1 MNFALMAERTRY
13 MKENP
18 KGTEDMRNKASK
30 RTDLATKRKI
40 ACTFIS
46 KDGPGARQTAGC
58 AGWKYVLIQHNLLHR
73 QLFHLFC
80 IGKHQC
86 FVQDKEYGKRNQHDW
101 NVKLVVRY
109 PFHVFKYDRYR
120 NL

>member
-46 KDGPGARQTAGC
+46 KDGPGARQTAG
-58 AGWKYVLIQHNLLHR
+58 
-73 QLFHLFC
+73 
-80 IGKHQC
+80 
-86 FVQDKEYGKRNQHDW
+86 
-101 NVKLVVRY
+101 
-109 PFHVFKYDRYR
+109 
-120 NL
+120 